1 MYKDFPMINI
11 KRELP
16 RGYFGSNC
24 YVIESSGEWAVVDP
38 SIDFAVI
45 AKKYPDILDGLKYI
59 LLTHAHFDH
68 IYALGTWPTQ
78 KAEVIVGQGD
88 ADMLSDPVKNCYLGF
103 LGVRGGYFG
112 KYTSVSDQDKLPLG
126 DTFIEAIETPGHTPG
141 GVCFKIDDATF
152 VGDTIFKDGGYGRCD
167 LPGGDE
173 SALWDSIFKLFS
185 KNMFGK
191 FYPGHGAPDT
201 FENSIKYFK

>member
-1 MYKDFPMINI
+1 MINI

-16 RGYFGSNC
+16 KGYFGANC
-24 YVIESSGEWAVVDP
+24 YLIECQGEWAAVDP
-38 SIDFAVI
+38 SVDFSVLC
-45 AKKYPDILDGLKYI
+45 KKHPELLEGLRYI

-68 IYALGTWPTQ
+68 IYALGTWPTSAA
-78 KAEVIVGQGD
+78 KVIVGLGD
-88 ADMLSDPVKNCYLGF
+88 AEALSDPVKNCYLGF

-112 KYTSVSDQDKLPLG
+112 KYTTASEGDKFPFG
-126 DTFIEAIETPGHTPG
+126 DTFIEIIETPGHTPG
-141 GVCFKIDDATF
+141 GLSYKIEDAIF
-152 VGDTIFKDGGYGRCD
+152 VGDTVFKDGGYGRCD

-173 SALWDSIFKLFS
+173 TALWDSIFKLFS
-185 KNMFGK
+185 KNMFGR